1 MLISICVVYY
11 DYLIKF
17 ILQSLRLY
25 IYIQKKN
32 YVPPKGYQH
41 RLGCSFVHLCVREEI
56 MEIFYFS
63 FEVAHFQFSK
73 FHKIPLDF
81 GKNYICIHLYKFILA
96 QSKFTSQNFFMI
108 MKNLI
113 LQGRKCILLFFI
125 FLVWYKIL
133 IEFNYGISVQLVQ
146 LQRIQL
152 CYFLKYIFFNL

>member
-1 MLISICVVYY
+1 M
-11 DYLIKF
+11 F
-17 ILQSLRLY
+17 
-25 IYIQKKN
+25 
-32 YVPPKGYQH
+32 PPKAINIGLVALLSTYVYA
-41 RLGCSFVHLCVREEI
+41 RKSWKFFI
-56 MEIFYFS
+56 FS

-152 CYFLKYIFFNL
+152 CYFLKYIFLIYKYYNQF